1 MNKLIINEQITTF
14 GDWKKANFEDK
25 LRDAKYS
32 FTYGMYSYSWVVF
45 RNLFKGE
52 NN

>member
-1 MNKLIINEQITTF
+1 MNKLTINEQIHYIW
-14 GDWKKANFEDK
+14 GLEKANFEAK

-32 FTYGMYSYSWVVF
+32 FTNGMYSYSWAVF
-45 RNLFKGE
+45 RNLFRGE